1 MEVPQLGAGLHADRL
16 HESRACVPVGR
27 QRFRLP
33 ARAIQREHVLRPH
46 SLAQRLIRDQRPQLA
61 EDLSVAT
68 RGEVGVDRHLGRLQP
83 QLLQSSY
90 LGARERLVS
99 HVGERTAAPQ
109 RQRRP
114 RFSVRHAVGLHGR
127 VDQPLEL
134 GRIDAIDR
142 EPELVATAA
151 GQDFPDA
158 PAQQLAQLGHIQLHH
173 LGRRRRGPLAPQS
186 LAELIGRDG
195 LVDLQ
200 REHRQ
205 HGALLRR
212 SERYRPAVKARL
224 DRPEEMDVHIVRR
237 ETTLL
242 PCARRI
248 NWPINRTFTGVS
260 HRPERPFPLSR
271 RPPCPHHPLH
281 PTGRPSS
288 ACEARRRSRGRSL
301 RGRPRGGGR
310 TCTGSVSGRE
320 RQDRVHQRPR
330 RHHRHLGHEPERRRS
345 GQPDSRFAGRRR
357 LPKLARRRAEDRVLQ

>member
-33 ARAIQREHVLRPH
+33 ARAIQREHLLRPQ
-46 SLAQRLIRDQRPQLA
+46 SLAQRLIRDQRPELA

-127 VDQPLEL
+127 VDQPLEP

-142 EPELVATAA
+142 EPELVAAA
-151 GQDFPDA
+151 ARQDLPDA
-158 PAQQLAQLGHIQLHH
+158 PAQQLAQLGHVQLHH

-195 LVDLQ
+195 LVDPQ

-242 PCARRI
+242 PCTRRI
-248 NWPINRTFTGVS
+248 NRPIDRTFTGVS
-260 HRPERPFPLSR
+260 HRPERPFPR
-271 RPPCPHHPLH
+271 CPGGRHAITHPLH
-281 PTGRPSS
+281 PTGRARSS

-310 TCTGSVSGRE
+310 TGTGRVSGRE

-330 RHHRHLGHEPERRRS
+330 RHATTS
-345 GQPDSRFAGRRR
+345 GP
-357 LPKLARRRAEDRVLQ
+357 